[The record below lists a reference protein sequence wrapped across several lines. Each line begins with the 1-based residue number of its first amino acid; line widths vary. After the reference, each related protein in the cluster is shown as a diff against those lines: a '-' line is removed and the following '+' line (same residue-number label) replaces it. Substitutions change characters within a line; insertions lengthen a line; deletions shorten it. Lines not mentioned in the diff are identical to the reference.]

1 MEHRET
7 ARTPKLRIDY
17 DPKSDTPYLGNGKPA
32 SNGEDVAQNV
42 TVFYTDDFDH
52 HGVMIE
58 HAAKLLV
65 PILTASPQSDETR
78 ISYEVVHRRTRS
90 PGKIRYK
97 GLIRPVR
104 CQEELSR
111 HVKRRFLNAI
121 LEKKRRAPYGIPA
134 R

>member
-1 MEHRET
+1 MGNSF
-7 ARTPKLRIDY
+7 TPKLRIDY
-17 DPKSDTPYLGNGKPA
+17 DPKSDTLYLSNGLPA
-32 SNGEDVAQNV
+32 SNGEDVAENI
-42 TVFYTDDFDH
+42 TVFFTDDFDH

-90 PGKIRYK
+90 PGKIQYK
-97 GLIRPVR
+97 GLIRPIK
-104 CQEELSR
+104 CQEEPSR

-121 LEKKRRAPYGIPA
+121 LEKKRRAPYGILA